1 MKLAGQPTRFPDRA
15 GGPAAR
21 MAAFAAHLRD
31 TGIKIGVG
39 QTGTALRALA
49 AERGIGAN
57 LATFNRSYAK
67 GLVGGRSVVMILS
80 DGFDLDP
87 AAQIGDELA
96 RLKKRGCRVIR
107 LKPLKG
113 WQGYAPVA
121 AGIAATS
128 PHPDLFAAANTLE
141 SLAALEAEFSRL

>member
-49 AERGIGAN
+49 AERGSVPIWRPLTAAMPKVW
-57 LATFNRSYAK
+57 LA
-67 GLVGGRSVVMILS
+67 VGRS
-80 DGFDLDP
+80 
-87 AAQIGDELA
+87 
-96 RLKKRGCRVIR
+96 
-107 LKPLKG
+107 
-113 WQGYAPVA
+113 
-121 AGIAATS
+121 
-128 PHPDLFAAANTLE
+128 
-141 SLAALEAEFSRL
+141 